1 MSDLNTHHKPI
12 TPEESARL
20 MKLAT
25 YASASVAATLITAKL
40 VAWFWTDSVSL
51 LATLLDSC
59 LDAAASL
66 ITLLAVRHALEPADD
81 QHRFGH
87 GKAEA
92 LAGLAQAMFITGSA
106 LFLLLESSARFFHP
120 QQFDNVGV
128 GVGVGVMILS
138 IIATLGLL
146 TFQRFVVRQTKS
158 TAIAADALHYK
169 TDLYMNG
176 SVILALVL
184 AAYGWPGFDAIFA
197 LGIGVYI
204 LFSAWEI
211 IQHATN
217 DLMDH
222 ELSEEEREDIR
233 GIIAAHK
240 RTLGMH
246 DLRTRKSGTTVFIQM
261 HLELEDD
268 LQLLEAH
275 HIADEVEMALLAF
288 YPNAE
293 IIIHEDPVSTVDKPE
308 PFAEVS
314 AETPIE
320 QSVEQSSEPSSK
332 QSEEKPA

>member
-1 MSDLNTHHKPI
+1 MSDSNTHHKHI
-12 TPEESARL
+12 APEESARL

-25 YASASVAATLITAKL
+25 YASASVAALLITAKL
-40 VAWFWTDSVSL
+40 VAWLWTDSVSL

-66 ITLLAVRHALEPADD
+66 ITLLAVRHALEPADNE
-81 QHRFGH
+81 HRFGH

-106 LFLLLESSARFFHP
+106 LFLLLEASARFFHP
-120 QQFDNVGV
+120 QHFDDTGLSI
-128 GVGVGVMILS
+128 GVGVMIFS

-169 TDLYMNG
+169 TDLYMNA

-184 AAYGWPGFDAIFA
+184 AAYGWPGFDAVFA
-197 LGIGVYI
+197 LGIGIYI

-222 ELSEEEREDIR
+222 ELSEQERDDIR
-233 GIIAAHK
+233 GIVAAHK
-240 RTLGMH
+240 DTLGMH

-261 HLELEDD
+261 HLELEDH
-268 LQLLEAH
+268 LPLLEAH

-293 IIIHEDPVSTVDKPE
+293 IIIHQDPVSTVGIPE
-308 PFAEVS
+308 PFDNP
-314 AETPIE
+314 T
-320 QSVEQSSEPSSK
+320 VEASTEPSPKPSL
-332 QSEEKPA
+332 EKPVERPE

>member
-1 MSDLNTHHKPI
+1 MSNLKTPHKPI

-25 YASASVAATLITAKL
+25 YASASVAAVLITIKL
-40 VAWFWTDSVSL
+40 FAWFWTDSVSL

-66 ITLLAVRHALEPADD
+66 ITLLAVRHALEPADNE
-81 QHRFGH
+81 HRFGH

-106 LFLLLESSARFFHP
+106 LFLLLEASGRFFHP
-120 QQFDNVGV
+120 QHFDDTGLSI
-128 GVGVGVMILS
+128 GVGVMIFS

-184 AAYGWPGFDAIFA
+184 AAYGWAGFDAVFA
-197 LGIGVYI
+197 LGIGIYI

-222 ELSEEEREDIR
+222 ELSEEERDDIR
-233 GIIAAHK
+233 GIVAAHK
-240 RTLGMH
+240 STLGMH

-261 HLELEDD
+261 HLELEDH
-268 LQLLEAH
+268 LPLLEAH

-293 IIIHEDPVSTVDKPE
+293 IIIHQDPVSTVGIPE
-308 PFAEVS
+308 PFDKPS
-314 AETPIE
+314 T
-320 QSVEQSSEPSSK
+320 EPSSPE
-332 QSEEKPA
+332 SPVEKSVERLE